1 MNSSLFSLSPRSG
14 RRNSFWKPLVI
25 GLLSLGCGRHAMAED
40 LPWVLDALP
49 PGASGGAEGGD
60 GWNWTSNNPIPFS
73 GTLEHTSNLG
83 AGLHQHY
90 FSSARAT
97 LSIHTGDSL
106 FTYVYLDP
114 INPPSEV
121 MLQWNDGTS
130 WEHRAYWGANEITY
144 GTNASAGRFFA
155 GPLPAAGQ
163 WVRLQV
169 AAGAVA
175 LEGSTVSG
183 MAFTLYD
190 GHATWDDAGQSVP
203 TENPTAP
210 VVVNLPSTLMNVN
223 SKTLRMPKVGDSA
236 LNILSPTLLEL
247 QFINTEAQGAV
258 GVTNWN
264 FVNTSGELQTPAP
277 TEFAVTVNGQAVA
290 VQAVGFKRRPLYA
303 PLLNYDLRI
312 ENSLYLQ
319 LASPI
324 SDNQAVA
331 VMNPDATL
339 WTASTLFTNLSDPLR
354 FNPAIHVNQ
363 EGYVPSFP
371 KKAVI
376 GYYLGSL
383 DEMNISTNSGFTL
396 VEAITGAQVYQGSLT
411 LRQDVGYLY
420 MPTPYQQVLEAD
432 FSGFTNT
439 GAYLLAVPGLGAS
452 LPFQINDGV
461 AMAFTRAYALGLY
474 GQRCGTSNSFP
485 FTRFVHDACH
495 TAPVSVPSPQSNSAF
510 NFTWKTI
517 SNYAATINSD
527 NPPQIAP
534 LLTNEA
540 AQLYPFVNKGAIDV
554 SGGHHDAGDYSKY
567 TINCATLIHTL
578 MFAVDSL
585 PGVAGMDN
593 LGIPESG
600 DGISDVMQ
608 EAKWE
613 ADYLTKIQDADG
625 GFYFLVYPID
635 EEYESNVLPENGSA
649 QVVWPKNTAVTAAAV
664 AALAECAS
672 SPNFKRHYPAAAALY
687 MQKAQLGWQ
696 FLTNAIARYGK
707 AGAYQKLTF
716 YGDDFTHDD
725 ELAWAACA
733 MFVATGDPSYQ
744 QTLLSWFDPSDP
756 ATWRWGW
763 WHMYSSYGNAIRTFA
778 FAARSGRLSA
788 SQLDPVFLA
797 KCQAEILAAGND
809 ALAWSQQNAYG
820 SSFPEETKAVLSAGW
835 YFSSD
840 QAFDITVAY
849 QLNPL
854 PAYLDAILRNMNYEG
869 GCNPVNITYVTGLG
883 WKRQREIVSQ
893 YAQNDR
899 RVLPPDGIP
908 LGNIQ
913 TGFVFVNTYGDALA
927 SLCFPSDSAVT
938 APQPFYDR
946 WGDAFNVTTEFVGV
960 DQARSLAS
968 LAYIATLTTTSTQ
981 AWTSVNAQIVAPTN
995 IVPVGAPVTVTL
1007 QVPGMDTTGA
1017 RVVWEARDQEPA
1029 YGSTFTFAPV
1039 NNGVQWIEA
1048 EAQWPDGRRAFAT
1061 VNISANSPVITW
1073 LDGSLPTGAV
1083 EGADGGDSWTWTNG
1097 NPPTV
1102 DGSLAVESA
1111 SAAGEHEHFFSGAT
1125 ATLQI
1130 NIGDILFAYVYL
1142 DPSNPPTEVML
1153 QWNDGSSWEHRAYW
1167 GADNVTD
1174 GAEGT
1179 MSRYDAGPLPA
1190 LGQWVELEVSAS
1202 AVGLEDTNVAGM
1214 AFTLYGGD
1222 AMWGTAGKISPSV
1235 AFPIVAINSPINNAT
1250 VSGPKVTVSAS
1261 ASAPVGFVAVQFELD
1276 GASLGAEITNA
1287 SCSLTLNST
1296 SLSNGVHTLTA
1307 IAQNSAGYQSTA
1319 EPVTFVVNNNPTPV
1333 MSITPSAGGMTIT
1346 WLSSTGQTYY
1356 VAAKANLSDANWINL
1371 SGNISATNL
1380 STSWTD
1386 HAMGAFPRRFYVVI
1400 GAN

>member
-1 MNSSLFSLSPRSG
+1 MG
-14 RRNSFWKPLVI
+14 ARRDFFWKPLVI
-25 GLLSLGCGRHAMAED
+25 GLFSLGCCCQAVADD
-40 LPWVLDALP
+40 LPWVVNALP
-49 PGASGGAEGGD
+49 PGAIAVADGGD
-60 GWNWTSNNPIPFS
+60 GWNWTNSNPTPFS
-73 GTLEHTSNLG
+73 GILEHTSNPG

-90 FSSARAT
+90 FNSATAT
-97 LSIHTGDSL
+97 LSLNTGDSL
-106 FTYVYLDP
+106 FTYIYLDP

-121 MLQWNDGTS
+121 MMQWNDGMS
-130 WEHRAYWGANEITY
+130 WEHRAYWGANDITY
-144 GTNASAGRFFA
+144 GTNASAGRYFA
-155 GPLPAAGQ
+155 GPLPAVGQ

-169 AAGAVA
+169 AASAVA
-175 LEGSTVSG
+175 LEGRTVSG

-190 GHATWDDAGQSVP
+190 GHATWDYAGQLAQ
-203 TENPTAP
+203 TANPQSPAVVHAP
-210 VVVNLPSTLMNVN
+210 PMLMTIN
-223 SKTLRMPKVGDSA
+223 SKTLQMPKVGDNA
-236 LNILSPTLLEL
+236 LNIVSPTLLEL
-247 QFINTEAQGAV
+247 QLINTAEQGATS
-258 GVTNWN
+258 VTNWN

-277 TEFAVTVNGQAVA
+277 TKFAVTVNGQPVA

-312 ENSLYLQ
+312 ENSLYLE
-319 LASPI
+319 LANPI

-331 VMNPDATL
+331 VTNPDATL
-339 WTASTLFTNLSDPLR
+339 WAATTLFTNSSAPLR
-354 FNPAIHVNQ
+354 FNASIHVNQ

-371 KKAVI
+371 KKAII

-383 DEMNISTNSGFTL
+383 GEMNIPAASGFAL
-396 VEAITGAQVYQGSLT
+396 VDANTGAQVYQGSLS

-420 MPTPYQQVLEAD
+420 TPTPYQQVLEAD
-432 FSGFTNT
+432 FSGFTT
-439 GAYLLAVPGLGAS
+439 PGTYLLTVPGLGAS

-510 NFTWKTI
+510 DFTWTTI
-517 SNYAATINSD
+517 SNYAMTINSD
-527 NPPQIAP
+527 NSAQIAP

-540 AQLYPFVNKGAIDV
+540 AQLYPFVNKGTIDV

-567 TINCATLIHTL
+567 TINCATLIHNL

-585 PGVAGMDN
+585 PGVAGLDN
-593 LGIPESG
+593 LGLPESG

-672 SPNFKRHYPAAAALY
+672 SPNFKQHYPAAAALY

-696 FLTNAIARYGK
+696 FLTNAIARHGK
-707 AGAYQKLTF
+707 AGAYQKITF

-744 QTLLSWFDPSDP
+744 QTLLSWFDPSDS

-778 FAARSGRLSA
+778 FAANSGRLSVG
-788 SQLDPVFLA
+788 QLDPVFLA

-809 ALAWSQQNAYG
+809 ALTWSQQSAYG
-820 SSFPEETKAVLSAGW
+820 SSFPGETKAVLSAGW

-849 QLNPL
+849 QLNPS
-854 PAYLDAILRNMNYEG
+854 PAYLDAILRNLNYEA

-883 WKRQREIVSQ
+883 WKRQREIVDQ

-913 TGFVFVNTYGDALA
+913 TGFVFVNTYGDALSA
-927 SLCFPSDSAVT
+927 LCFPSDSAVT

-968 LAYIATLTTTSTQ
+968 LAYIATLTTTSAQ
-981 AWTSVNAQIVAPTN
+981 GWTSVNAQIVAPTN
-995 IVPVGAPVTVTL
+995 TVLVGAPLTVTL
-1007 QVPGMDTTGA
+1007 QVPGLDITGA

-1061 VNISANSPVITW
+1061 VNILADSPVINW
-1073 LDGSLPTGAV
+1073 VDGALPAGAV
-1083 EGADGGDSWTWTNG
+1083 AGADGGDSWTWTNS
-1097 NPPTV
+1097 NPSTFA
-1102 DGSLAVESA
+1102 GSLANVSIH
-1111 SAAGEHEHFFSGAT
+1111 AAGEHEHFFSGAT
-1125 ATLQI
+1125 ATLHI
-1130 NIGDILFAYVYL
+1130 DVGDVMFAYVYL
-1142 DPSNPPTEVML
+1142 DPANPPTEVML
-1153 QWNDGSSWEHRAYW
+1153 QWNDGASWNHRAYW
-1167 GADNVTD
+1167 GADTVTD
-1174 GAEGT
+1174 GADRT
-1179 MSRYDAGPLPA
+1179 VSRYYAGSLPA
-1190 LGQWVELEVSAS
+1190 LGQWVELEVPAS

-1214 AFTLYGGD
+1214 AFTLYGGG
-1222 AMWGTAGKISPSV
+1222 AMWGTAGKISPSMV
-1235 AFPIVAINSPINNAT
+1235 FPTVSINTPTNFAT
-1250 VSGPKVTVSAS
+1250 VSGSTVMMSATAS
-1261 ASAPVGFVAVQFELD
+1261 ATAGVVSVQFELD
-1276 GASLGAEITNA
+1276 GADLGPEITNA
-1287 SCSLTLNST
+1287 SCRLTLNSMA
-1296 SLSNGVHTLTA
+1296 LSNGAHTLTA
-1307 IAQNSAGYQSTA
+1307 IAQTLAGYQSTA
-1319 EPVTFVVNNNPTPV
+1319 APVTFVVNNNPTSV
-1333 MSITPSAGGMTIT
+1333 VSITPAAGGMMIT
-1346 WLSSTGQTYY
+1346 WPSSAGRTYS
-1356 VAAKANLSDANWINL
+1356 VAATSDLLNANWTNL
-1371 SGNISATNL
+1371 SGNITATNS
-1380 STSWTD
+1380 STSWIDNATNV
-1386 HAMGAFPRRFYVVI
+1386 FPQRFYLVSI
-1400 GAN
+1400 LN

>member
-1 MNSSLFSLSPRSG
+1 MNSINFYFTRAAI
-14 RRNSFWKPLVI
+14 RAASFWKTWVI
-25 GLLSLGCGRHAMAED
+25 GFLSLGCCCGATAGD
-40 LPWVLDALP
+40 IPWVDDAP
-49 PGASGGAEGGD
+49 PLAAIVSAEGGN
-60 GWNWTSNNPIPFS
+60 GWNWTNI
-73 GTLEHTSNLG
+73 
-83 AGLHQHY
+83 
-90 FSSARAT
+90 SAK
-97 LSIHTGDSL
+97 
-106 FTYVYLDP
+106 
-114 INPPSEV
+114 
-121 MLQWNDGTS
+121 
-130 WEHRAYWGANEITY
+130 
-144 GTNASAGRFFA
+144 
-155 GPLPAAGQ
+155 
-163 WVRLQV
+163 
-169 AAGAVA
+169 
-175 LEGSTVSG
+175 TV
-183 MAFTLYD
+183 
-190 GHATWDDAGQSVP
+190 Q
-203 TENPTAP
+203 
-210 VVVNLPSTLMNVN
+210 
-223 SKTLRMPKVGDSA
+223 MPKVGDNA

-247 QFINTEAQGAV
+247 QLINTQQQGAA

-264 FVNTSGELQTPAP
+264 FVNASGQLQTPAP
-277 TEFAVTVNGQAVA
+277 TEFVVTVNGQSVA
-290 VQAVGFKRRPLYA
+290 VQSVDFKRRPLYA

-324 SDNQAVA
+324 ADNQAVA

-339 WTASTLFTNLSDPLR
+339 WTTNTWFTNSLAPLR
-354 FNPAIHVNQ
+354 FNAAIHVNQ

-371 KKAVI
+371 KKAII
-376 GYYLGSL
+376 GYYLGNL
-383 DEMNISTNSGFTL
+383 GEMNIPADSGFTL
-396 VEAITGAQVYQGSLT
+396 VDANTGAQVYQGSLT

-420 MPTPYQQVLEAD
+420 TPTPYQQVLEAD

-439 GAYLLAVPGLGAS
+439 GAYLLAVRGLGAS

-495 TAPVSVPSPQSNSAF
+495 TAPVSVPSPQSNTAF
-510 NFTWKTI
+510 TFTWNTI
-517 SNYAATINSD
+517 SNYAMTLNAN

-540 AQLYPFVNKGAIDV
+540 AQLYPFVNKGMIDV

-585 PGVAGMDN
+585 PGVAAMDN

-613 ADYLTKIQDADG
+613 ADYLAKIQDADG

-635 EEYESNVLPENGSA
+635 EEYESNVLPQNGSP

-672 SPNFKRHYPAAAALY
+672 SPNFKQHYPAAAALY

-696 FLTNAIARYGK
+696 FLTNAIALHGK
-707 AGAYQKLTF
+707 AGAYQKLTS

-733 MFVATGDPSYQ
+733 MFVATGDPAYQ
-744 QTLLSWFDPSDP
+744 TTLLSWFDPSSP

-778 FAARSGRLSA
+778 FAAISGRLSTN
-788 SQLDPVFLA
+788 QLDPVFLA
-797 KCQAEILAAGND
+797 ACQAEIANAAND
-809 ALAWSQQNAYG
+809 ALLWSQQCAYG
-820 SSFPEETKAVLSAGW
+820 SSFPGETKAVLSAGW

-854 PAYLDAILRNMNYEG
+854 PVYLDAILRNMNYEG

-883 WKRQREIVSQ
+883 WKRQREIVDQ

-913 TGFVFVNTYGDALA
+913 TGFVFVNTYGGALT
-927 SLCFPSDSAVT
+927 SLCFPSDNALSA
-938 APQPFYDR
+938 PYPFYDR

-960 DQARSLAS
+960 NQARSLAS
-968 LAYIATLTTTSTQ
+968 LAYIATMTSTSTQ
-981 AWTSVNAQIVAPTN
+981 AWTSAAAQIGAPTDTLL
-995 IVPVGAPVTVTL
+995 VGAPLTVTL
-1007 QVPGMDTTGA
+1007 QVPGMDVTGA

-1061 VNISANSPVITW
+1061 VNISANSPVVTW
-1073 LDGSLPTGAV
+1073 VDGSAPAGAIL
-1083 EGADGGDSWTWTNG
+1083 GADGGDSWNWTNS

-1102 DGSLAVESA
+1102 DGT
-1111 SAAGEHEHFFSGAT
+1111 AADQSNIGSGEHQHFFSGAT

-1130 NIGDILFAYVYL
+1130 DVGDVMFAYVYL
-1142 DPSNPPTEVML
+1142 DPTNPPTEVML
-1153 QWNDGSSWEHRAYW
+1153 QWNDGASWEHRAYW
-1167 GADNVTD
+1167 GADTLTD
-1174 GAEGT
+1174 GNDGT
-1179 MSRYDAGPLPA
+1179 VSRYHAGPLPA
-1190 LGQWVELEVSAS
+1190 LGQWVELQVPAS

-1222 AMWGTAGKISPSV
+1222 AMWGTAGKMSPSMV
-1235 AFPIVAINSPINNAT
+1235 FPTIAINTPINNAT
-1250 VSGPKVTVSAS
+1250 VSGSAVMVSAT
-1261 ASAPVGFVAVQFELD
+1261 ASATVGVVSVQLALD
-1276 GASLGAEITNA
+1276 GVNLGAATTNPA
-1287 SCSLTLNST
+1287 CRMTLNST
-1296 SLSNGVHTLTA
+1296 SLINGAHTLTA
-1307 IAQNSAGYQSTA
+1307 VAQTPAGYQSA
-1319 EPVTFVVNNNPTPV
+1319 AVPVTFVVSNNPTPV
-1333 MSITPSAGGMTIT
+1333 LSITPTAGGMMIT
-1346 WLSSTGQTYY
+1346 WPSSTGNAYF
-1356 VAAKANLSDANWINL
+1356 VAAKSDLLNTNWINL
-1371 SGNISATNL
+1371 SGNITATNS

-1386 HAMGAFPRRFYVVI
+1386 TASSGFPRRFYVVN
-1400 GAN
+1400 GTN